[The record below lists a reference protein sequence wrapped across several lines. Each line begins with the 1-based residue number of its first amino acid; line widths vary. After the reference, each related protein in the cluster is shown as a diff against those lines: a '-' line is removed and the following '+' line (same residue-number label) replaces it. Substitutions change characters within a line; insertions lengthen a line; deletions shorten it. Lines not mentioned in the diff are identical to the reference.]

1 MQESTIP
8 LIAAITIL
16 CVITLIF
23 FVNEFFRKYKVVK
36 KRKPRKMKRVQKLNP
51 NIEVTEESKNVAI
64 EFARW
69 NDIYGDESKLYIS
82 NFNEFIKQQNNTKQ
96 K

>member
-1 MQESTIP
+1 M
-8 LIAAITIL
+8 
-16 CVITLIF
+16 
-23 FVNEFFRKYKVVK
+23 K
-36 KRKPRKMKRVQKLNP
+36 KRNPRKMKRVQKLNP
-51 NIEVTEESKNVAI
+51 NIEVTEESKNIAI